1 MYPCCPQRPG
11 EATTNPATG
20 VIQLGALLWVL
31 GTKSVSSKRV
41 ANANHWTI
49 CPVLGN
55 FSRELN
61 PGLMHAEKNYYFL
74 ISLFLFDVHCCFA
87 CMYLC
92 ADVRSSGT
100 RVRQLW
106 TVMGA
111 RSWTWILWKGRPLNH
126 WAISPNL
133 KMWFL
138 PQSIFWVKLSLN
150 SLCFVLFVR

>member
-1 MYPCCPQRPG
+1 
-11 EATTNPATG
+11 
-20 VIQLGALLWVL
+20 
-31 GTKSVSSKRV
+31 VSSKRV

-106 TVMGA
+106 ATMWVLGTEP
-111 RSWTWILWKGRPLNH
+111 RSSRRAASALNP
-126 WAISPNL
+126 WASPV
-133 KMWFL
+133 WE
-138 PQSIFWVKLSLN
+138 KLLMVACN
-150 SLCFVLFVR
+150 KD